1 MVHIEKK
8 ENCCGCHA
16 CAQICPKHCITMRA
30 DTEGFL
36 YPQVDATACIHCG
49 ACEKVCPILQ
59 SSPEPKDKSPK
70 AFAAINLDEKVRAQS
85 SSGGVFSLLAE
96 QTIFKG
102 GVVFGA
108 AMSENQHK
116 VCHIA
121 VETLEGLAALRGS
134 KYLQS
139 EIGTTYSQA
148 KEALQSGR
156 EVLFSGTPCQIEGL
170 RSFLQK
176 DYPNLL
182 CADVICHGVPSPRTW
197 NVYLSEIE
205 RAVGQKATWITFRK
219 KSPGWKHYSMHIQ
232 FPNGKVFSKDNRD
245 SPYMR
250 AFLQDVSIR
259 PSCYACRFKK
269 LNHVSDITLADYWGI
284 QNQYPDMDD
293 DKGTSLVLVHS
304 EKGQQR
310 MDALR
315 DSLRLQEVPVTQALK
330 PNPAMTQSAKPHKRR
345 QEFFEH
351 LGTMPFDKLVARYC
365 RKPFSFRS
373 TVAGVLRKLGL
384 IAQVK
389 ALFLK
394 LHRSA

>member
-1 MVHIEKK
+1 MQ
-8 ENCCGCHA
+8 N
-16 CAQICPKHCITMRA
+16 
-30 DTEGFL
+30 
-36 YPQVDATACIHCG
+36 
-49 ACEKVCPILQ
+49 
-59 SSPEPKDKSPK
+59 SPEPKDKSPK
-70 AFAAINLDEKVRAQS
+70 AYAAINLDEKVRAQS

-96 QTIFKG
+96 QTISKG

-139 EIGTTYSQA
+139 EIGTTYLQA
-148 KEALQSGR
+148 KETLQNGR

-269 LNHVSDITLADYWGI
+269 LNHVSDMTLADYWGV

-304 EKGQQR
+304 EKGQRR
-310 MDALR
+310 MDSLR
-315 DSLRLQEVPVTQALK
+315 GQLRLQEVPVAQALK
-330 PNPAMTQSAKPHKRR
+330 PNPAMTQSAKPHKHR

-365 RKPFSFRS
+365 KKPFSFRN

-384 IAQVK
+384 MAQVK

>member
-1 MVHIEKK
+1 MINLQQKSA
-8 ENCCGCHA
+8 CCGCHA

-30 DTEGFL
+30 DAEGFL

-96 QTIFKG
+96 QTISKG

-139 EIGTTYSQA
+139 EIGTTYLQA
-148 KEALQSGR
+148 REALKSGR

-176 DYPNLL
+176 DYPNLF
-182 CADVICHGVPSPRTW
+182 CVDVICHGVPSPLVWDTYLAEQETRAGAPVRRTF
-197 NVYLSEIE
+197 
-205 RAVGQKATWITFRK
+205 FRHK
-219 KSPGWKHYSMHIQ
+219 KYGWKT
-232 FPNGKVFSKDNRD
+232 FSLLLEFSNNKAYERVISDD
-245 SPYMR
+245 AFMQ
-250 AFLQDVSIR
+250 AFLQNACLR
-259 PSCYACRFKK
+259 PSCHNCHFKK
-269 LNHVSDITLADYWGI
+269 LNRVSDITLADYWGI

-304 EKGQQR
+304 EKGRELLGGLNAQLQLHPVPTNQ
-310 MDALR
+310 ALR
-315 DSLRLQEVPVTQALK
+315 GNSS
-330 PNPAMTQSAKPHKRR
+330 MTQSVAPHKKR
-345 QEFFEH
+345 QKFFAN
-351 LGTMPFDKLVARYC
+351 LGRMPFDVLVKKYAKPRTTLRSMAVLVV
-365 RKPFSFRS
+365 RKMGAEVF
-373 TVAGVLRKLGL
+373 LRKCS
-384 IAQVK
+384 AWVK
-389 ALFLK
+389 K
-394 LHRSA
+394 

>member
-1 MVHIEKK
+1 MIHMEKK
-8 ENCCGCHA
+8 KDCCGCHA
-16 CAQICPKHCITMRA
+16 CTQICPKHCITMRA
-30 DTEGFL
+30 DAEGFL

-49 ACEKVCPILQ
+49 ACEKVCPVLQ
-59 SSPEPKDKSPK
+59 SSPEPKDKLPK
-70 AFAAINLDEKVRAQS
+70 AYAAINLDEKIRAQS

-96 QTIFKG
+96 QTISKG

-121 VETLEGLAALRGS
+121 VETLEELAALRGS

-139 EIGTTYSQA
+139 ELETTYLQA
-148 KEALQSGR
+148 REALQSGR

-170 RSFLQK
+170 QSFLQK
-176 DYPNLL
+176 DYPNLF
-182 CADVICHGVPSPRTW
+182 CVDVICHGVPSPLVWDTYLAEQETCAGAPARRTF
-197 NVYLSEIE
+197 
-205 RAVGQKATWITFRK
+205 FRHK
-219 KSPGWKHYSMHIQ
+219 KYGWKTFALLLEFTNNKAYERVISDDAFMQ
-232 FPNGKVFSKDNRD
+232 
-245 SPYMR
+245 
-250 AFLQDVSIR
+250 AFLCNACLR
-259 PSCYACRFKK
+259 PSCHNCHFKK
-269 LNHVSDITLADYWGI
+269 LNRVSDITLADYWGI

-304 EKGQQR
+304 EKGQRR
-310 MDALR
+310 MDSLR
-315 DSLRLQEVPVTQALK
+315 GQLRLQEVPVAQALK

-373 TVAGVLRKLGL
+373 TVAGMLRKLGL
-384 IAQVK
+384 MAQVK

-394 LHRSA
+394 WRRSV

>member
-30 DTEGFL
+30 DAEGFL

-49 ACEKVCPILQ
+49 ACEEACPILQ

-70 AFAAINLDEKVRAQS
+70 AYAAINLDEKVRVQS

-96 QTIFKG
+96 QTISKG

-121 VETLEGLAALRGS
+121 VETLAGLTALRGS

-139 EIGTTYSQA
+139 EIGTTYLQA
-148 KEALQSGR
+148 REALKSGR

-170 RSFLQK
+170 QSFLQK
-176 DYPNLL
+176 DYPNLF
-182 CADVICHGVPSPRTW
+182 CIDVICHGVPSPLVWDTYLAEQETRAGAPARRTF
-197 NVYLSEIE
+197 
-205 RAVGQKATWITFRK
+205 FRHK
-219 KSPGWKHYSMHIQ
+219 KYGWKTYALLLE
-232 FPNGKVFSKDNRD
+232 FSNNKAYERVISDD
-245 SPYMR
+245 AFMQ
-250 AFLQDVSIR
+250 AFLRDACLR
-259 PSCYACRFKK
+259 PSCHACHFKK
-269 LNHVSDITLADYWGI
+269 LNRISDITLADYWGV
-284 QNQYPDMDD
+284 QNQYPAMDD
-293 DKGTSLVLVHS
+293 DKGTSLILIHS

-315 DSLRLQEVPVTQALK
+315 GSLRLQEVPVAQALK
-330 PNPAMTQSAKPHKRR
+330 PNPAMTQSAKPHKHR

-351 LGTMPFDKLVARYC
+351 LGTMPFDKLVARCC